1 MERCNFTAYFLHPMK
16 GLKSLHIFL
25 AAAAVAF
32 LLPACGGGDDSGD
45 YYISPRQFVNGAKAF
60 RISAAGI
67 ADISGGTY
75 FQDMGPGQL
84 SEFNVDAGKDDEGY
98 YAYGTMTVRGG
109 NPEEALIGYYVKG
122 GPTGEGYMTI
132 NFLESVQSPVELAN
146 FLGCLDPSDVRYAGI
161 ADNSNIG
168 IEIDGKYVAAFL
180 VPAVSRILLISMK
193 GIRFKITYHFSQGM
207 CDIVLVYAAGYAV
220 ADDEGNE
227 TGEDVV
233 SFKDVIKLTV
243 PYFAVPSGSQN

>member
-1 MERCNFTAYFLHPMK
+1 M
-16 GLKSLHIFL
+16 
-25 AAAAVAF
+25 
-32 LLPACGGGDDSGD
+32 
-45 YYISPRQFVNGAKAF
+45 NGAKAF

-193 GIRFKITYHFSQGM
+193 GVRLKISYRFSHGM
-207 CDIVLVYAAGYAV
+207 CDVVLVYAAGYSV
-220 ADDEGNE
+220 GDDEGNE

-233 SFKDVIKLTV
+233 SYKDVIKLTV
-243 PYFAVPSGSQN
+243 PYFTVASGSQS